1 MPAGRPTKYDPAF
14 CERVVEL
21 GKEGYSKASIA
32 AELGVVR
39 ATLDDWAA
47 EHPEFSDAI
56 TRAREFSQ
64 GWWET
69 QGREGI
75 WAGSQFNANA
85 YRLQVMNRFP
95 DDWRDKHDVN
105 LSGSVTSK
113 NINSDMSPEEAARIY
128 AEELKADK

>member
-21 GKEGYSKASIA
+21 GKEGYSNASIA

-39 ATLDDWAA
+39 KTLYEWAA
-47 EHPEFSDAI
+47 EYPDFSDAI

-69 QGREGI
+69 QGRSGI

-113 NINSDMSPEEAARIY
+113 NINSDMSPDEAARIY

>member
-39 ATLDDWAA
+39 KTLDEWAA
-47 EHPEFSDAI
+47 EHEEFSDAI
-56 TRAREFSQ
+56 TRAREFSLA
-64 GWWET
+64 WWET
-69 QGREGI
+69 QGRSGI

-95 DDWRDKHDVN
+95 DDWRDKQEVAH
-105 LSGSVTSK
+105 SGSIVSK
-113 NINSDMSPEEAARIY
+113 NINTDMSPEEAARIY
-128 AEELKADK
+128 VEELKADK